1 MVWSASVLRI
11 GEPPM
16 QRITFKNT
24 WIFHL
29 LLLPGMILL
38 LIFEYYPMLGIV
50 IAFQDFSPTRGF
62 LHSKWVGF
70 ENIAFMFELPDTLKV
85 IANTIQISLMKI
97 VAGLVVPIGFALLLN
112 EVRQIVFK
120 RAVQSIVYMPH
131 FLSWVILSG
140 VLLDVLSKNGGAVNG
155 ILEVLGFKAIF
166 FLGDPFW
173 FRVTLIVTDVWKE
186 FGFSAIVYLAA
197 LTGIN
202 PSLFEAAA
210 IDGASRFQKIV
221 YVTIPGILPVIVLMC
236 TLSLGRVLNAGFDQ
250 VFNLYNP
257 IVMETSDIIDT
268 YVYRIGLV
276 QAQYG
281 LATGIGLFKSII
293 GFVLIVVSYRLA
305 YKFANYRIF

>member
-1 MVWSASVLRI
+1 
-11 GEPPM
+11 M

-29 LLLPGMILL
+29 LLLPGMIVL
-38 LIFEYYPMLGIV
+38 LIFEYFPMLGIV

-62 LHSKWVGF
+62 LHSEWVGF

-85 IANTIQISLMKI
+85 ISNTIQISLMKI
-97 VAGLVVPIGFALLLN
+97 VAGLFVPIGFALLLN
-112 EVRQIVFK
+112 EVKQIVFK

-140 VLLDVLSKNGGAVNG
+140 VLLDVLSRNGGAVNG
-155 ILEVLGFKAIF
+155 IIGALGFKPIF

-186 FGFSAIVYLAA
+186 FGFSTIVYLAA

-210 IDGASRFQKIV
+210 IDGASRFQKIL
-221 YVTIPGILPVIVLMC
+221 YVTLPGILPVIVLMC
-236 TLSLGRVLNAGFDQ
+236 TLSLGKVLNAGFDQ

-281 LATGIGLFKSII
+281 LATGIGLFKSVI
-293 GFVLIVVSYRLA
+293 GFMLIVVSYRLA